1 MGKIKRKKCHNCKT
15 LFVPNLRKKG
25 QHFYCKKDECRKA
38 SKAASQKKWLNKP
51 ENRDY
56 FCGPDN
62 VKRVKEWR
70 KKNPGYWKRSK
81 RTVALQDLLSGQ
93 PTENKGNNIQIAN
106 NALQDL

>member
-1 MGKIKRKKCHNCKT
+1 MGKRERKKCHNCKT
-15 LFVPNLRKKG
+15 LFVPNPRKKG

-62 VKRVKEWR
+62 VKRVQEWR
-70 KKNPGYWKRSK
+70 KKVSFRQACMNCNKKDVTIGY
-81 RTVALQDLLSGQ
+81 
-93 PTENKGNNIQIAN
+93 PEI
-106 NALQDL
+106 